1 MHKSLIRRSLP
12 PAWNSS
18 HLAAEEG
25 LSNANQSPFP
35 CPDSAPWNLYLN
47 LMLILCQAA
56 DMPPRPSEKKNK
68 YLTRNSKLIAKCCQN
83 TSETHTLIGS
93 IIHLCIRIVNTYD
106 MPEENM
112 DGSGLEVVWLD
123 IQDTQD
129 RKETL
134 VFALSGWQL
143 VDLHLF
149 FYRSQNKEEQ

>member
-1 MHKSLIRRSLP
+1 M
-12 PAWNSS
+12 
-18 HLAAEEG
+18 
-25 LSNANQSPFP
+25 
-35 CPDSAPWNLYLN
+35 
-47 LMLILCQAA
+47 
-56 DMPPRPSEKKNK
+56 
-68 YLTRNSKLIAKCCQN
+68 
-83 TSETHTLIGS
+83 
-93 IIHLCIRIVNTYD
+93 RIVNTYD